1 MKQYTER
8 VEVLCRVLDRISA
21 FCIAA
26 MTIVV
31 VMNILMRSVLGKP
44 LMGTMDYV
52 NILMTLAIS
61 LGLAH
66 CALKNGHIAV
76 EYFVEKLSD
85 KLQAV
90 IAVFINLSV
99 IIFWGAA
106 VWFMAGYARS
116 MMLSN
121 HLAGTVSIPLYPV
134 VYLTAFGL
142 LALLFVI
149 IIKLLD
155 AVRMVFK

>member
-1 MKQYTER
+1 MKQYVDQIEELSKLLN
-8 VEVLCRVLDRISA
+8 VVAAI
-21 FCIAA
+21 CIAA
-26 MTIVV
+26 MTAVV
-31 VMNILMRSVLGKP
+31 VVNILMRAVLGKP

-52 NILMTLAIS
+52 NILMALAIS

-76 EYFVEKLSD
+76 DYFVEKFPD
-85 KLQAV
+85 KVQAIV
-90 IAVFINLSV
+90 AILVNLAA
-99 IIFWGAA
+99 IIFWAA
-106 VWFMAGYARS
+106 TVWFMAGYARS
-116 MMLSN
+116 MMLTN

-134 VYLTAFGL
+134 AYLTAFGL
-142 LALLFVI
+142 LALLLVI

>member
-1 MKQYTER
+1 MKQYAER
-8 VEVLCRVLDRISA
+8 VEVLSRVLDRISA

-31 VMNILMRSVLGKP
+31 VVNILMRSVLGKP

-52 NILMTLAIS
+52 NILMALAIS

-85 KLQAV
+85 ESRALV
-90 IAVFINLSV
+90 AVFVNMAA

-106 VWFMAGYARS
+106 TWFMVGYARS
-116 MMLSN
+116 MMMSN

-142 LALLFVI
+142 LALLLVI
-149 IIKLLD
+149 VIKFID
-155 AVRMVFK
+155 AVRVVLK